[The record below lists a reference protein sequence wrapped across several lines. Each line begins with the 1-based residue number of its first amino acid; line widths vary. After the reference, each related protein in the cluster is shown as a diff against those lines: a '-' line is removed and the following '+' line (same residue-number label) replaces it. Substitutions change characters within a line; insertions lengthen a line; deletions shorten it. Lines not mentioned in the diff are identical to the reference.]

1 MAAEPVFLD
10 TSLIVA
16 ASVQSHP
23 AYLSSVSFFSQMAE
37 SGKAPCMSLQVCR
50 EFMVSLTRAP
60 IGGQVH
66 TTSEALAP
74 LEDWLV
80 AATLL
85 LEDRSVQRHWWER
98 LVEKYSVCGEQMHDC
113 HIVATMLG
121 SGVLSCI
128 ATRNAPDFERHRS
141 EGIRIIGPTTH

>member
-1 MAAEPVFLD
+1 
-10 TSLIVA
+10 
-16 ASVQSHP
+16 
-23 AYLSSVSFFSQMAE
+23 
-37 SGKAPCMSLQVCR
+37 MSLQVCR

-66 TTSEALAP
+66 TTGEALAA

-80 AATLL
+80 ATTLL
-85 LEDRSVQRHWWER
+85 FEDKGVLRHWER
-98 LVEKYSVCGEQMHDC
+98 LVEKYAVRGKQMHDC

-121 SGVLSCI
+121 SGVTRI
-128 ATRNAPDFERHRS
+128 ATRNPADFERYLP